1 MTALFASGT
10 AAGALPQAEPASAS
24 QRRMWFME
32 LVVPGT
38 PQHHLPF
45 ALEVFGDLDIAA
57 LQLSLD
63 VVVDRHE
70 SLRTVFL
77 DVRGELRQL
86 VGGPRAVVA
95 LIDVPSGPDV
105 DLHAILREQV
115 SAPFDLARGPL
126 LRLAAVRRAPGLH
139 VLVFVLHHIIADN
152 LSLGLFAREIAE
164 VYRAFGA
171 RGAPT
176 LARPPWQY
184 ADFAIAEARWLASPT
199 FHSRL
204 KRYADRIG
212 PVTAQLDFGSGHAGR
227 HGASDLISLDA
238 AAVHRLKQVAQRL
251 GVTLF
256 TVLLAAVEIVLAPY
270 ADGPDFVIAV
280 PVAARSSDGAEGV
293 IGPFA
298 NIVGLKA
305 SLRAGGTMTE
315 LLIEAGRQLLDA
327 LEYENVPWDALV
339 RIKNPSRSADASPL
353 SRVMLSSITAPAPFQ
368 RFGSLPCRQIWLPAP
383 VPPSDLFVSASET
396 ADGMLW
402 LGLDSRPDRVPPGIV
417 SRLSLALRTI
427 LLQIANGDIGRL
439 VPYPGPGVGVEPPH
453 QHTKDASGADPANNL
468 PRNAPKASTHR
479 EALETLVAELWLQ
492 FLGVPPTHMQEDFFD
507 AGGDSLLAVRLMSQL
522 CLQLGR
528 QLPVAMFFRDPT
540 VGGLVT
546 ALLENHASALD
557 YAVVKLA
564 EGVDDRVLFVSTG
577 QAGLDELAAA
587 MRPGPSI
594 YRLDTYFLQEQQ
606 LLAGLPMH
614 DSVEAIAA
622 QFRHRV
628 KAIRPNGPYLLA
640 GGCEGGVLFYELA
653 LQLQRQGDEVSFLGL
668 LDTPVRGYW
677 ESKPAFLEPFR
688 VAKRQLLGVISRQL
702 SARKTVEETQ
712 YQRIWAQIW
721 QAVRSYRPEC
731 RFDGDV
737 HQFKA
742 TKLRFGI
749 ADVASGW
756 DRRVTGRAVI
766 HMVPGDHMSWIKD
779 PQSGATISAVLD
791 AVAPAALPSGLMR

>member
-1 MTALFASGT
+1 
-10 AAGALPQAEPASAS
+10 
-24 QRRMWFME
+24 ME
-32 LVVPGT
+32 IVAPGT
-38 PQHHLPF
+38 SQHHLPF
-45 ALEVFGDLDIAA
+45 AIELFGELDIAV
-57 LQLSLD
+57 LQFSLD
-63 VVVDRHE
+63 VVVERHE

-77 DVRGELRQL
+77 DDHGELRQVL
-86 VGGPRAVVA
+86 GGSRAVVA
-95 LIDVPSGPDV
+95 LIDVPSGPNA

-115 SAPFDLARGPL
+115 SAPFDLGRGPL
-126 LRLAAVRRAPGLH
+126 LRLAAVRRAPGHH

-152 LSLGLFAREIAE
+152 LSLGLFAQEIAE

-171 RGAPT
+171 RSAPN
-176 LARPPWQY
+176 LPQLPWQY
-184 ADFAIAEARWLASPT
+184 ADFAIAEARWLANPS

-204 KRYADRIG
+204 KRYADQIG
-212 PVTAQLDFGSGHAGR
+212 PATARLDFGSGQVGR
-227 HGASDLISLDA
+227 RGTSALISLDA
-238 AAVHRLKQVAQRL
+238 AAVHRLKQVAQGL

-256 TVLLAAVEIVLAPY
+256 TVLLAAVETVLAPC

-280 PVAARSSDGAEGV
+280 PVAGRSSNGAEAV

-298 NIVGLKA
+298 NVVGLKS
-305 SLRAGGTMTE
+305 SLRVGGTMAE
-315 LLIEAGRQLLDA
+315 LLIEAGRQLLDT

-339 RIKNPSRSADASPL
+339 RLKNPSRSADASPL
-353 SRVMLSSITAPAPFQ
+353 SRVMLSSIAPPAPFQ
-368 RFGSLPCRQIWLPAP
+368 RFGSLPCRQIWIPPP
-383 VPPSDLFVSASET
+383 VPPSDLFVSAWET
-396 ADGMLW
+396 ADGLLW

-417 SRLSLALRTI
+417 SRLSFALRTV
-427 LLQIANGDIGRL
+427 LLQIADEDIGRL
-439 VPYPGPGVGVEPPH
+439 VPYPERGIGAEPPL
-453 QHTKDASGADPANNL
+453 QRTNDASGTDLANIL
-468 PRNAPKASTHR
+468 PRSAPAASKAR
-479 EALETLVAELWLQ
+479 EVLETLVAELWMQL
-492 FLGVPPTHMQEDFFD
+492 LGVPPTHTQQDFFD

-528 QLPVAMFFRDPT
+528 QLPVALFFRDPT

-546 ALLENHASALD
+546 GLLESQASELD

-564 EGVDDRVLFVSTG
+564 DGADDRVLFVSTA
-577 QAGLDELAAA
+577 QAGLDQLAAA
-587 MRPGPSI
+587 MRPGPTI

-622 QFRHRV
+622 RFRDRV
-628 KAIRPNGPYLLA
+628 KAIQPNGPYLLA
-640 GGCEGGVLFYELA
+640 GGCEGGVLLYELA

-688 VAKRQLLGVISRQL
+688 AAKRQLLGVVSRQL
-702 SARKTVEETQ
+702 SARKTAEEER
-712 YQRIWAQIW
+712 YQRIWTQTW
-721 QAVRSYRPEC
+721 QAVRAYRPEC
-731 RFDGDV
+731 PFRGDV

-756 DRRVTGRAVI
+756 DRRVTGRVVVHI
-766 HMVPGDHMSWIKD
+766 VPGDHMSWIKD

-791 AVAPAALPSGLMR
+791 AVAPALLPPESMP